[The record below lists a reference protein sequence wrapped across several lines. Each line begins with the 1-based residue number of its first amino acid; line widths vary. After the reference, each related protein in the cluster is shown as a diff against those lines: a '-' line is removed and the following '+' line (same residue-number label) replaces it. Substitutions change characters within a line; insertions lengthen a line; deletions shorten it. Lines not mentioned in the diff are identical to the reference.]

1 MLIILPR
8 FKRDYRTPRKHA
20 EFDAE
25 TLEYVFDVMIS
36 GGKLP
41 DSLREHRLH
50 KRNVNWTGFTEC
62 HLGADLLLVY
72 RVRRESVTPR
82 RIGRESQP
90 QRRAAALRDQHAML
104 DQAGDNTAGL
114 ITPMPHLTSRFGP
127 QVLWRANINDAVYIS
142 RNYAPH
148 EDSERRLALHRHE
161 SNLTAQWALAPSI
174 SLFGEYLREIGG
186 NAI

>member
-1 MLIILPR
+1 MARKLIILPR
-8 FKRDYRTPRKHA
+8 FKRDYRTARKHA

-72 RVRRESVTPR
+72 RVRRESVTLHRIGTHQQLFAAKKSPKHRASPR
-82 RIGRESQP
+82 RRCKLP
-90 QRRAAALRDQHAML
+90 K
-104 DQAGDNTAGL
+104 
-114 ITPMPHLTSRFGP
+114 
-127 QVLWRANINDAVYIS
+127 
-142 RNYAPH
+142 
-148 EDSERRLALHRHE
+148 
-161 SNLTAQWALAPSI
+161 
-174 SLFGEYLREIGG
+174 
-186 NAI
+186 